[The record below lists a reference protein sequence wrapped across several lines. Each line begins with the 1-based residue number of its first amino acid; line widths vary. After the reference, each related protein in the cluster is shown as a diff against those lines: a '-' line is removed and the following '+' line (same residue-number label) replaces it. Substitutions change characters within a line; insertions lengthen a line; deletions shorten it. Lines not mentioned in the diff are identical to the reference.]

1 MTSWTFPAL
10 TEAGLFNRTL
20 LKFWTSFH
28 FLYLLKSNNLQLK
41 QKPKGTCEQA
51 KGNVLMQVKTFKFTD
66 GFAGKA
72 VCCPGFILQVLAVP
86 DVLKNARTIKFL
98 YFVGLSDF
106 CVPKATCRLNP
117 NPE

>member
-86 DVLKNARTIKFL
+86 GVLKKCKNHQISL
-98 YFVGLSDF
+98 F
-106 CVPKATCRLNP
+106 CWLI
-117 NPE
+117 